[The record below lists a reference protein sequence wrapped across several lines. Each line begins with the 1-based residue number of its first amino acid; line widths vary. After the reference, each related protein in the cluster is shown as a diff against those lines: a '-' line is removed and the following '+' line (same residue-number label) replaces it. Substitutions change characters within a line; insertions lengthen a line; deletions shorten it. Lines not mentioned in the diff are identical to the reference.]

1 MQKRTIDFIC
11 AILACLLAGLMV
23 FGGVSVLGG
32 NELSAIEVTKLF
44 SGKTVEGVDLAKG
57 KFKPYKAYFNSNG
70 IIQAEH
76 WYGKKQLK
84 WRKRNGKWWINDKGR
99 LCIKWEDKEDI
110 DEKKCMVIAKKG
122 EAFRQ
127 YKIRKNGS
135 RKHLATF
142 KKFTDGNPD
151 DL

>member
-1 MQKRTIDFIC
+1 MHKRTIVLIG

-23 FGGVSVLGG
+23 FEGISFFRGK
-32 NELSAIEVTKLF
+32 ELSTIEVTKLF
-44 SGKTVEGVDLAKG
+44 SGKTVDGVNLANG
-57 KFKPYKAYFNSNG
+57 IIKPYKAYFNSNG
-70 IIQAEH
+70 TIQAEH

-84 WRKRNGKWWINDKGR
+84 WRKRNGKWWIDDKGR
-99 LCIKWEDKEDI
+99 LCIKWEDIEDT
-110 DEKKCMVIAKKG
+110 DEKKCMVIAKEG
-122 EAFRQ
+122 EVFRQ